1 MRHDSRKIH
10 ELCHAPIFLVQSQP
24 FLLSLSGAL
33 FPFLNFEKTTFKK
46 TIRCNITDALLAPAQ
61 DGSPSPY
68 AVRALTRDTQSRR
81 AKELAAKGVQLAQGK
96 VAKIIDDVIVEFE
109 YSGDFKVC

>member
-1 MRHDSRKIH
+1 MSQTGKKLI
-10 ELCHAPIFLVQSQP
+10 LVI
-24 FLLSLSGAL
+24 GATGTQGL
-33 FPFLNFEKTTFKK
+33 YV
-46 TIRCNITDALLAPAQ
+46 IDALLAPAQ